1 MDNQFLRTQMLL
13 GGDAMNQLHR
23 SHVAVFGLGGVGSY
37 AVEALVRS
45 AVGELTLI
53 DDDTVSPTNLNR
65 QLEALHSTVGQNK
78 TDALAARCRDINPDV
93 RLHLICARYDAAHR
107 EDFFTARYDYI
118 LDAIDTVSSKLD
130 LIQTAQARGIPILSA
145 MGTGNKLDAS
155 QLCITDISKTRNCSL
170 ARVMRKELR
179 DRGVKHLRVIY
190 SPELPAKPEA
200 LEAPPPGRRSV
211 PASLVWVPGCAGLMM
226 AGDVILT
233 LARMQKRERRR
244 QPMILT
250 GTIVNSAAIVAGSIA
265 GLLLGKFIPERFSDA
280 MEKGAALCVL
290 YIGVDGML
298 AGENTLVAIL
308 SISIG
313 AILGEL
319 LQLDEHMH
327 QLGDWVERKFG
338 GKGSKTSLSDG
349 FVTASL
355 LFCVG
360 AMAIMGA
367 LDSGL
372 TGDHSTLYAKALLDG
387 IISVVYAS
395 TLGIGVALSAI
406 PIFLYQGAIALG
418 ASFLAPYLTEAVIL
432 EMKCVGS
439 ILILGLSLNMLGL
452 TKIKVMNYVPAVF
465 LPILLCRF
473 L

>member
-37 AVEALVRS
+37 AVEGLVGS
-45 AVGELTLI
+45 GVGELTLM

-190 SPELPAKPEA
+190 SPELPAKPET

-233 LARMQKRERRR
+233 LAGCKKEKEGGFWQKLSRIIFGEDD
-244 QPMILT
+244 
-250 GTIVNSAAIVAGSIA
+250 
-265 GLLLGKFIPERFSDA
+265 EE
-280 MEKGAALCVL
+280 EKQAVD
-290 YIGVDGML
+290 IG
-298 AGENTLVAIL
+298 NT
-308 SISIG
+308 
-313 AILGEL
+313 
-319 LQLDEHMH
+319 
-327 QLGDWVERKFG
+327 
-338 GKGSKTSLSDG
+338 
-349 FVTASL
+349 
-355 LFCVG
+355 
-360 AMAIMGA
+360 
-367 LDSGL
+367 
-372 TGDHSTLYAKALLDG
+372 
-387 IISVVYAS
+387 
-395 TLGIGVALSAI
+395 
-406 PIFLYQGAIALG
+406 QGADL
-418 ASFLAPYLTEAVIL
+418 SELSEENQQIL
-432 EMKCVGS
+432 KELEGT
-439 ILILGLSLNMLGL
+439 GGDAGRE
-452 TKIKVMNYVPAVF
+452 P
-465 LPILLCRF
+465 
-473 L
+473 